1 MNIRLIIITAFIA
14 SINGVSS
21 VSHHAFMKTHDEW
34 KKIEAETLRHQP
46 KPQPK
51 QRVKPQ
57 PKPEPKQ
64 EKKEKKEK
72 EDEEEYTISWHRLLL
87 IITMF
92 VVALE

>member
-1 MNIRLIIITAFIA
+1 
-14 SINGVSS
+14 
-21 VSHHAFMKTHDEW
+21 MKTHDEW

-46 KPQPK
+46 QPK
-51 QRVKPQ
+51 QRIKPQ